1 MDYINLAIAIAACVS
16 AAAAALT
23 LGNSIKIQ
31 KQTADENRK
40 NNSINAF
47 NSLQDKVLDKMVS
60 IAEDD
65 IAAIVENK
73 DDGGEVK
80 EAYNGYRTLV
90 ARCEHFAVGV
100 NSGVYDIDLV
110 NDLGGKHLIYLYQKV
125 LPVIDE
131 ARAHDDTA
139 YKEFEKMITALF
151 KLRGI
156 E

>member
-1 MDYINLAIAIAACVS
+1 MDSNTIIAIAALVS
-16 AAAAALT
+16 AAIALGALVHSAVT
-23 LGNSIKIQ
+23 Q
-31 KQTADENRK
+31 RRTADENRK
-40 NNSINAF
+40 NNTINAF
-47 NSLQDKVLDKMVS
+47 NSLQDNVLDKMVS

-73 DDGGEVK
+73 DDGVKVK

-100 NSGVYDIDLV
+100 NSGVYDINLV

-131 ARAHDDTA
+131 ARTHDDTA
-139 YKEFEKMITALF
+139 YKEFEKMVTALY

>member
-1 MDYINLAIAIAACVS
+1 MDYINLTIAVAAFAS
-16 AAAAALT
+16 AVVAVLT
-23 LGNSIKIQ
+23 LRNSIKIQ
-31 KQTADENRK
+31 KKTADDSRK
-40 NNSINAF
+40 NNTINAF
-47 NSLQDKVLDKMVS
+47 NSLQDNVLDKMVS

-73 DDGGEVK
+73 DDGVKVK

-139 YKEFEKMITALF
+139 YKEFEKMVTALY